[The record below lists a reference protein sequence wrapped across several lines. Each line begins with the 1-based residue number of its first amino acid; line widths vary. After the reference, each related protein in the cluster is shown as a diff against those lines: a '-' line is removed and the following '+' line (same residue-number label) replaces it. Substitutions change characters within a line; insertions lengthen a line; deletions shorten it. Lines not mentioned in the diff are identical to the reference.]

1 MFDTKRVLTK
11 VLVSNILVR
20 NRCVKEED
28 ILTLCK
34 FEKKQFRAIL
44 TALKNEK
51 ILLYKVRVEPTP
63 NAPPDPE
70 TGKQPTTKYTYY
82 HIDYR
87 KRAQNLYLVFIRNSK
102 FSPLQVNSEHS
113 QVQASQNAGE
123 N

>member
-1 MFDTKRVLTK
+1 M
-11 VLVSNILVR
+11 SNVLVR

-51 ILLYKVRVEPTP
+51 ILLTKVRLEPTP

-70 TGKQPTTKYTYY
+70 TGKQDR
-82 HIDYR
+82 IF
-87 KRAQNLYLVFIRNSK
+87 YLVWGTRFSLPRK
-102 FSPLQVNSEHS
+102 FLKTVFCIESTVGKFL
-113 QVQASQNAGE
+113 
-123 N
+123 